1 VTDLQ
6 TPIDLTSGG
15 LLGLVIRVDTSHVIV
30 DVEDHALLTRVSVGN
45 LVAVR
50 GATALEFLIGI
61 VDRVTRDTQPEALLG
76 HENVEGETA
85 LEQVEVQRDLLR
97 LVLVGTYRVAGASEG
112 GTFKRGADSFPQ
124 IDRECHL
131 IEAGNL
137 QALMSTFAAGLKPE
151 QRLELGHFVADPNA
165 KAIADGN
172 RLFQRHAALLGSTG
186 TGKSW
191 TVALILARAAALD
204 HPNLIVFDMHGEYA
218 PLTDGA
224 NAIALGLRVAGPG
237 DLETPGDDAMFLPY
251 WLLNQEEMLALLL
264 DRSEQNAPN
273 QAARFLKHVREL
285 KLETLETS
293 GQSATAATFTVDSP
307 VPYDLH
313 ALLARLTADD
323 QQMVPGAGSKDVKGP
338 FNGQLTRF
346 IARLQSRVE
355 DRRYGFLFGPPSA
368 AIDYEWL
375 ASQARRLMSSD
386 DARKGI
392 KIIDFSE
399 VPSDVLPVVA
409 GVLARTI
416 YDVQFWMGEDERTP
430 ICFVCDEAHL
440 YLPASE
446 SSDAVEG
453 RALVAFERIAKE
465 GRKYGVSLFVVSQR
479 PSDVNRTILSQ
490 CNNFIA
496 MRLTNDRDQSVVRR
510 FTSESLAGLVDVL
523 PLLDVGEALLLG
535 DSMLLPTRVKLDMPP
550 ICPASAT
557 RDFWS
562 DWGTEKPDP
571 DAIGHAVESFRRQVR
586 G

>member
-1 VTDLQ
+1 MTDLQ

-76 HENVEGETA
+76 QENVEGETA

-151 QRLELGHFVADPNA
+151 QRLELGHFVADPTA

-237 DLETPGDDAMFLPY
+237 DLETPGDDALFLPY

-285 KLETLETS
+285 KLETLETFRPKRD
-293 GQSATAATFTVDSP
+293 GGNV
-307 VPYDLH
+307 H
-313 ALLARLTADD
+313 RRLTR
-323 QQMVPGAGSKDVKGP
+323 S
-338 FNGQLTRF
+338 
-346 IARLQSRVE
+346 I
-355 DRRYGFLFGPPSA
+355 
-368 AIDYEWL
+368 
-375 ASQARRLMSSD
+375 
-386 DARKGI
+386 
-392 KIIDFSE
+392 
-399 VPSDVLPVVA
+399 
-409 GVLARTI
+409 
-416 YDVQFWMGEDERTP
+416 
-430 ICFVCDEAHL
+430 
-440 YLPASE
+440 
-446 SSDAVEG
+446 
-453 RALVAFERIAKE
+453 
-465 GRKYGVSLFVVSQR
+465 
-479 PSDVNRTILSQ
+479 
-490 CNNFIA
+490 
-496 MRLTNDRDQSVVRR
+496 
-510 FTSESLAGLVDVL
+510 
-523 PLLDVGEALLLG
+523 
-535 DSMLLPTRVKLDMPP
+535 
-550 ICPASAT
+550 
-557 RDFWS
+557 
-562 DWGTEKPDP
+562 
-571 DAIGHAVESFRRQVR
+571 
-586 G
+586 